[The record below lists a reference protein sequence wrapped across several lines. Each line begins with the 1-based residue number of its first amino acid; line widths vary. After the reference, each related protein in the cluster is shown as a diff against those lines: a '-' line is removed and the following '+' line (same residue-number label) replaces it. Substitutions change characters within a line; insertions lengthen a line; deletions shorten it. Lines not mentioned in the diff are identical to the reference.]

1 MVNRSLILILIVL
14 SATFVCAQDFPL
26 LRARRSQETP
36 FNNSCP
42 IIDGKRVVVGCVATA
57 VEHIVN
63 YWHHP
68 NSLYEE
74 IPEYVT
80 EKYSLPAVP
89 KGTFIDWKNMQE
101 DYLDSPYTEDAAK
114 AVADLS
120 LWIGQALRANYGV
133 LATSA
138 SSWSVPDVLKNVFG
152 YKTVEICC
160 RDSYT
165 APAWRRLLKH
175 ELDNGRP
182 MYFSGYYSG
191 GGHAWVMD
199 GWKNENYHCN
209 WGENN
214 FRDGYYNQDFFN
226 EYQNVQDSAYL
237 ERFGGF
243 ASNQLCI
250 CISPD
255 EVETLAWDSIH
266 TQDFVRVHGVKLLRE
281 ASAEG
286 FVLADVILENTHED
300 TLYYTLEGVSFT
312 PDVWQRGEEDEMQRD
327 GSYCGVCSFVL
338 PPLST
343 TTQRACFRFSKT
355 GQRVFAVT
363 FDEVEYVC
371 DTLIEVLPARSL
383 SLIYSD
389 MSVSFPKVGNAL
401 IDGCVTNTSASAT
414 YGSVLY
420 FWLVEEGVS
429 PEDEMQDNVSVRYIY
444 LNIGPGEMVRYSEQT
459 ELHSPVLFKDLTVG
473 KTYSLWLR
481 QNWLP
486 IVKTLT
492 FTVPDHPSG
501 IQTRRHVPASIEGH
515 NDVETYDLSGRKL
528 TYPRGYYIKD
538 NKVYWSPK

>member
-165 APAWRRLLKH
+165 APAWRRKSH
-175 ELDNGRP
+175 
-182 MYFSGYYSG
+182 
-191 GGHAWVMD
+191 
-199 GWKNENYHCN
+199 
-209 WGENN
+209 
-214 FRDGYYNQDFFN
+214 
-226 EYQNVQDSAYL
+226 
-237 ERFGGF
+237 
-243 ASNQLCI
+243 
-250 CISPD
+250 
-255 EVETLAWDSIH
+255 
-266 TQDFVRVHGVKLLRE
+266 
-281 ASAEG
+281 
-286 FVLADVILENTHED
+286 
-300 TLYYTLEGVSFT
+300 
-312 PDVWQRGEEDEMQRD
+312 
-327 GSYCGVCSFVL
+327 
-338 PPLST
+338 
-343 TTQRACFRFSKT
+343 
-355 GQRVFAVT
+355 
-363 FDEVEYVC
+363 
-371 DTLIEVLPARSL
+371 
-383 SLIYSD
+383 
-389 MSVSFPKVGNAL
+389 
-401 IDGCVTNTSASAT
+401 
-414 YGSVLY
+414 
-420 FWLVEEGVS
+420 
-429 PEDEMQDNVSVRYIY
+429 
-444 LNIGPGEMVRYSEQT
+444 
-459 ELHSPVLFKDLTVG
+459 
-473 KTYSLWLR
+473 
-481 QNWLP
+481 
-486 IVKTLT
+486 
-492 FTVPDHPSG
+492 
-501 IQTRRHVPASIEGH
+501 
-515 NDVETYDLSGRKL
+515 
-528 TYPRGYYIKD
+528 
-538 NKVYWSPK
+538 